1 MATNLNSTKSSSS
14 DIKKFSIAGN
24 EGGKTISLKSAI
36 TDFRYY
42 ESILD
47 PTIRVNIIF
56 TDTGNSLDGKNVLRE
71 LPIVGTEKCEITIVD
86 NNENE
91 VSLEMLVNNVN
102 PLDEGP
108 KQTTVNLALVSKEF
122 ILNELSRVNLR
133 FDGKLSD
140 HISKIL
146 TESQFIGTTKPT
158 DVEETQNNYNFFGNN
173 RKPIYTCSWLAKKAV
188 PVSSSVGKSA
198 GFFFYETHLG
208 FKFKSIDSL
217 IAQEPKRKLIFTET
231 SDERGS
237 QIPEGYDGKI
247 LALDNG
253 GNFNAQTKLE
263 SGAYSERHVKFDPF
277 DCFYEVTTQTAEE
290 TESGY
295 ELAGNELPTLNPEL
309 NAKLTNFTKTT
320 YSLVD
325 RGVIPSGSSEQQ
337 VEKSKEINLDYSN
350 IVNQAQMRYNQLFT
364 IKKSITIPGDFSL
377 NAGDAIFL
385 DIPETSADKMNQ
397 KFDPQTGGL
406 YIIADLCHFI
416 SPERCLTKLNLVRDS
431 YGRKVT

>member
-1 MATNLNSTKSSSS
+1 MAS
-14 DIKKFSIAGN
+14 FS
-24 EGGKTISLKSAI
+24 
-36 TDFRYY
+36 
-42 ESILD
+42 
-47 PTIRVNIIF
+47 V
-56 TDTGNSLDGKNVLRE
+56 
-71 LPIVGTEKCEITIVD
+71 PIEKV
-86 NNENE
+86 
-91 VSLEMLVNNVN
+91 
-102 PLDEGP
+102 
-108 KQTTVNLALVSKEF
+108 
-122 ILNELSRVNLR
+122 
-133 FDGKLSD
+133 
-140 HISKIL
+140 
-146 TESQFIGTTKPT
+146 FIGLF
-158 DVEETQNNYNFFGNN
+158 EYFCA
-173 RKPIYTCSWLAKKAV
+173 I
-188 PVSSSVGKSA
+188 
-198 GFFFYETHLG
+198 
-208 FKFKSIDSL
+208 
-217 IAQEPKRKLIFTET
+217 
-231 SDERGS
+231 
-237 QIPEGYDGKI
+237 
-247 LALDNG
+247 
-253 GNFNAQTKLE
+253 AQTKLE

-295 ELAGNELPTLNPEL
+295 ELAGNELPILNPEL
-309 NAKLTNFTKTT
+309 NSKLTNFTKTT